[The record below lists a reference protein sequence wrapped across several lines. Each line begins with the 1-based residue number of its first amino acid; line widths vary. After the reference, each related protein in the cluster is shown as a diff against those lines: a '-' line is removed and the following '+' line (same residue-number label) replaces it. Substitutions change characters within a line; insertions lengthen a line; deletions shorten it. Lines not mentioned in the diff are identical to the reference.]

1 MDFLFFDS
9 SGKPLFTRNDAEEAT
24 WTQEEMSVYLLF
36 PYDAG
41 KEIERGQR
49 VGFMDDFGIFQTFE
63 IRKAKTYEPDHYQE
77 IHGEHI
83 AISELTDEHVTA
95 QEFDDETAQTA
106 LSTILTGTLWSVGNV
121 TASNISSA
129 HVGMGNVWQTVRTI
143 EKNWNVYIT
152 PRVTVSAAGITGRYL
167 DIAPAGGVWRGVRL
181 SLDKN
186 MDEVGVT
193 WDDSNVKTAL
203 YGYGKNAGDAPL
215 TFADEV
221 WTVSGGDPA
230 DKPDG
235 QTYVEDAAATAA
247 YGRNGRARFGFYQN
261 GDIDDPEILLQK
273 TWEALQAVKEPEVS
287 IDCMVR
293 DLHRLGYADQPMR
306 LHDTAQVEIRP
317 TGTVLNREIIKLT
330 VDLIDP
336 TATRPTIGA
345 YIPNI
350 IYIARENDRGGGGGS
365 GGQNNLE
372 YELAE
377 FETQISANSYNIS
390 LKAWQRDLE
399 HTNENLLLAYAAIGI
414 SSSQIQSIV
423 TGSGVVLDPNTGE
436 IMTDANG
443 NPIFAPGSKQL
454 WSQVQVDKD
463 KIALVVTGEGANAQ
477 INAASIV
484 AAVNDSGSTVQLD
497 ADKIYLNGQVIV
509 GSHGGLGATNGDF
522 TNLYAG
528 SGIAFAVEGTD
539 VRSYR
544 KLYAEG
550 GIEAL
555 DGASVV
561 SSEGQF
567 YSLLVGSPT
576 PQAATW
582 KSISVVASSNLS
594 ASHDYMYLENGVQRT
609 QSGRLAGGT
618 TTIYYLGHS

>member
-1 MDFLFFDS
+1 MEFLFFDAA
-9 SGKPLFTRNDAEEAT
+9 GKALFTRNDAEEAT

-36 PYDAG
+36 PFDPE
-41 KEIERGQR
+41 KEIRRGQR
-49 VGFMDDFGIFQTFE
+49 VGFTDDFGVFQTFE

-95 QEFDDETAQTA
+95 QEFDDETAQAA
-106 LSTILTGTLWSVGNV
+106 LTEILSGTLWSVGNV
-121 TASNISSA
+121 TASNLSSA

-152 PRVTVSAAGITGRYL
+152 PRVTVNSSGITGRYL

-230 DKPDG
+230 NKPDG

-247 YGRNGRARFGFYQN
+247 YGRNGRPRFGFYQN
-261 GDIDDPEILLQK
+261 GDIDDPELLLQK

-287 IDCMVR
+287 IDCMVL
-293 DLHRLGYADQPMR
+293 DLRRMGYADQPMQ
-306 LHDTAQVEIRP
+306 LHDTALVEIRP
-317 TGTVLNREIIKLT
+317 IGTVISREIIKLT
-330 VDLIDP
+330 VDLINP
-336 TATRPTIGA
+336 ANTRPLIGA

-350 IYIARENDRGGGGGS
+350 VYIAKENNRGGGGGS
-365 GGQNNLE
+365 GGQTDRE
-372 YELAE
+372 YQLSE
-377 FETQISANSYNIS
+377 FETQIAANSYNIS

-399 HTNENLLLAYAAIGI
+399 HTDENLLLAYAAIGI
-414 SSSQIQSIV
+414 SSQAIQGIV
-423 TGSGVVLDPNTGE
+423 TGSGVVLNPDGS
-436 IMTDANG
+436 IQTDANG
-443 NPIFAPGSKQL
+443 NPIFASGSKQL

-484 AAVNDSGSTVQLD
+484 AAVNASGSTVKIS
-497 ADKIYLNGQVIV
+497 ADHI
-509 GSHGGLGATNGDF
+509 T
-522 TNLYAG
+522 
-528 SGIAFAVEGTD
+528 
-539 VRSYR
+539 
-544 KLYAEG
+544 
-550 GIEAL
+550 L
-555 DGASVV
+555 DGQTVATSLYGQDVTIDDLVASQIETGYLDVTGNVNIQGTASINAASIDVLNSQSPVWESKTVVTSVSRTASHSYTAMDGNVYTGALVTSV
-561 SSEGQF
+561 SS
-567 YSLLVGSPT
+567 
-576 PQAATW
+576 
-582 KSISVVASSNLS
+582 
-594 ASHDYMYLENGVQRT
+594 
-609 QSGRLAGGT
+609 
-618 TTIYYLGHS
+618 TTIYYLSHT

>member
-1 MDFLFFDS
+1 MEFLFFDAA
-9 SGKPLFTRNDAEEAT
+9 GKVLFTRNDAEEAT

-36 PYDAG
+36 PFDPE
-41 KEIERGQR
+41 KEIRRGQR
-49 VGFMDDFGIFQTFE
+49 VGFTDDFGVFQTFE

-95 QEFDDETAQTA
+95 QEFDDETAQAA
-106 LSTILTGTLWSVGNV
+106 LTEILSGTLWSVGNV
-121 TASNISSA
+121 TASNLSSA

-152 PRVTVSAAGITGRYL
+152 PRVTVNSSGITGRYL
-167 DIAPAGGVWRGVRL
+167 DISPAGGVWRGVRL

-230 DKPDG
+230 NKPDG

-247 YGRNGRARFGFYQN
+247 YGRNGRPRFGFYQN
-261 GDIDDPEILLQK
+261 GDIDDPELLLQK

-287 IDCMVR
+287 IDCMVL
-293 DLHRLGYADQPMR
+293 DLRRMGYADQPMQ
-306 LHDTAQVEIRP
+306 LHDTALVEIRP
-317 TGTVLNREIIKLT
+317 TGTVISREIIKLT
-330 VDLIDP
+330 VDLLNP
-336 TATRPTIGA
+336 ANTRPLIGA

-350 IYIARENDRGGGGGS
+350 VYIAKENNRGGGGGS
-365 GGQNNLE
+365 GGQTDRE
-372 YELAE
+372 YQLSE

-414 SSSQIQSIV
+414 SSDQIQTIV

-436 IMTDANG
+436 IVTDANG
-443 NPIFAPGSKQL
+443 NPIFAPGSVQM
-454 WSQVQVDKD
+454 WSQVQQNKD
-463 KIALVVTGEGANAQ
+463 NITLKVSKGDVSTELAVECGNVSISGGNLVVDGYVKSDE
-477 INAASIV
+477 
-484 AAVNDSGSTVQLD
+484 
-497 ADKIYLNGQVIV
+497 
-509 GSHGGLGATNGDF
+509 
-522 TNLYAG
+522 
-528 SGIAFAVEGTD
+528 
-539 VRSYR
+539 
-544 KLYAEG
+544 LYAEIAALSTVSIDDLVASQ
-550 GIEAL
+550 IETGYL
-555 DGASVV
+555 DVTRNANFQGNI
-561 SSEGQF
+561 
-567 YSLLVGSPT
+567 
-576 PQAATW
+576 AATAINNQVVQW
-582 KSISVVASSNLS
+582 DSKTVVTSVSRT
-594 ASHDYMYLENGVQRT
+594 ASHSYTAMDGNVYTGALVTGVST
-609 QSGRLAGGT
+609 A
-618 TTIYYLGHS
+618 TIYFLSHT